1 LKLVR
6 NTKSPNGQSLPGY
19 GPEALK
25 HHKQL
30 LEAYLQSHLVRNH
43 SPRTIEETTRFL
55 SAWFLSHGNE
65 SRPLYTWEA
74 MVPVEGRKRIADYA
88 RALKDTELTSHTI
101 RKYIG
106 ILRGYF
112 GYVAEHPF
120 LFDAGQARRI
130 GDVYGVVEQ
139 PVSEY
144 DIPSHTVDDEQ
155 QGVPFEP
162 GKLYTFYE
170 TLRERYLRPECLRYR
185 HERARNYAMVVLAGE
200 TGLRAD
206 EMANLKI
213 EHDLFF
219 DSHQL
224 QTRHAKATR
233 GSGKRSRLTLFPPL
247 ARDTIRYY
255 LKNHRQNL
263 RGSEGPY
270 LFCSTAGGPIDY
282 NSLQRAIV
290 AIRSCANKNGFP
302 VLEHFAWHWLRRLF
316 ATRFIER
323 FPDKLPVL
331 IQVLGH
337 VTGNTV
343 HRYIRHSQAWMDAEV
358 KGVLEGL
365 EFDDGEMDV

>member
-1 LKLVR
+1 MLNLVR
-6 NTKSPNGQSLPGY
+6 NTKPPKSLPGY
-19 GPEALK
+19 GPAALG
-25 HHKQL
+25 HHMQL
-30 LEAYLQSHLVRNH
+30 LESYLQSHLVRNH
-43 SPRTIEETTRFL
+43 SPRTIEETKRFL
-55 SAWFLSHGNE
+55 NAWFLSHGNE
-65 SRPLYTWEA
+65 ARPLYTWEA
-74 MVPVEGRKRIADYA
+74 MAPIEGRRRIADYA
-88 RALKDTELTSHTI
+88 KALKDTELTLHTM

-120 LFDAGQARRI
+120 LFDRDQAQRI
-130 GDVYGVVEQ
+130 VDVYGTIEQ

-144 DIPSHTVDDEQ
+144 DIPLHAVDNEQ

-162 GKLYTFYE
+162 AKLYVFYE
-170 TLRERYLRPECLRYR
+170 SLRAHYLQPQCLRYL
-185 HERARNYAMVVLAGE
+185 HERARNYAMAVLAGE

-213 EHDLFF
+213 ENDLFF

-224 QTRHAKATR
+224 QTRYAKGTH

-247 ARDTIRYY
+247 ARDTVRYY
-255 LKNHRQNL
+255 IKNHRPSL
-263 RGSEGPY
+263 RGAEGPY
-270 LFCSTAGGPIDY
+270 LFCSTTGGPIDY

-290 AIRSCANKNGFP
+290 AMRNSANKNGFP
-302 VLEHFAWHWLRRLF
+302 VLDHFAWHWLRRLF

-343 HRYIRHSQAWMDAEV
+343 HRYIRHSRAWMDTEV

-365 EFDDGEMDV
+365 ELDDGEMDV